1 MAEQDIQI
9 PDEENMTPELS
20 QEISGLTGTDRAALL
35 ALLMAET
42 QAADVVSLLRPKEV
56 SALGKAMVN
65 IQDTSPEAVNYVL
78 DQFLKELKAQTSLGF
93 GGTEYVE
100 SVFERALGE
109 EKAATVLAKVIPGG
123 ASKRLDILSWMSPRA
138 INDMIASEHPQIIA
152 IILSVLEEGTAA
164 DVLTFL
170 PEGIRAEVVKRIAV
184 LDTVQ
189 PTAMRELENV
199 IEQQFGT
206 LTSASSS
213 TIGGVKKAA
222 DIMGKAKLEL
232 ETTVMNQIEEQDED
246 LATSI
251 RDNMFLFENM
261 GSLDNRSIQTLMREI
276 ENEQLMIALKSCPE
290 DVKEIF
296 MNNMSQRAGAM
307 FLDEMDQLPPQRVT
321 DVDEAQKDII
331 RTARKMQ
338 DKGDLVLAS
347 SEGGDFV

>member
-1 MAEQDIQI
+1 MAEQGIQI
-9 PDEENMTPELS
+9 PEEEGLSAEVS
-20 QEISGLTGTDRAALL
+20 QEISTLTGTDRAALL

-42 QAADVVSLLRPKEV
+42 QAAEVVSLLRPKEV
-56 SALGKAMVN
+56 SALGRAMVN
-65 IQDTSPEAVNYVL
+65 MQDTSPEAVDHVL
-78 DQFLKELKAQTSLGF
+78 DTFLRELRAQTSLGF

-100 SVFERALGE
+100 AVFEKALGE

-138 INDMIASEHPQIIA
+138 INDMIESEHPQIIA

-170 PEGIRAEVVKRIAV
+170 PEGVRAEVVQRIAV

-189 PTAMRELENV
+189 PTAMRELESV
-199 IEQQFGT
+199 IEQQFGS

-222 DIMGKAKLEL
+222 DIMGKAKLDL
-232 ETTVMNQIEEQDED
+232 ETSVMNQIEEENGD
-246 LATSI
+246 LAMNI

-261 GSLDNRSIQTLMREI
+261 GDLDNRSIQALMREV
-276 ENEQLMIALKSCPE
+276 ENEQLMIALKSTSDE
-290 DVKEIF
+290 VTEKF
-296 MNNMSQRAGAM
+296 MGNMSQRAGAM
-307 FLDEMDQLPPQRVT
+307 FLDEMEQLPPQRLT
-321 DVDEAQKDII
+321 DVEDAQRDIL

-338 DKGDLVLAS
+338 DKGELILAS
-347 SEGGDFV
+347 SDGGDFV

>member
-1 MAEQDIQI
+1 MAEQGIQV
-9 PDEENMTPELS
+9 PEEEGLSPEVS
-20 QEISGLTGTDRAALL
+20 QEIATLTGTDRAALL

-42 QAADVVSLLRPKEV
+42 QAAEVVSLLRPKEV
-56 SALGKAMVN
+56 SALGRAMVN
-65 IQDTSPEAVNYVL
+65 MQDTSPEAVDHVL
-78 DQFLKELKAQTSLGF
+78 DTFLKELKAQTSLGF

-100 SVFERALGE
+100 SVFEKALGE

-138 INDMIASEHPQIIA
+138 INDMIESEHPQIIA

-170 PEGIRAEVVKRIAV
+170 PDGIRAEVVQRIAV

-189 PTAMRELENV
+189 PTAMRELESV
-199 IEQQFGT
+199 IEQQFGS

-222 DIMGKAKLEL
+222 DIMGKAKLDL
-232 ETTVMNQIEEQDED
+232 ETSVMNQIEEENGD
-246 LATSI
+246 LAMNI

-261 GSLDNRSIQTLMREI
+261 GDLDNRSIQALMREV
-276 ENEQLMIALKSCPE
+276 ENEQLMIALKSTSDE
-290 DVKEIF
+290 VTEKF
-296 MNNMSQRAGAM
+296 MGNMSQRAGAM
-307 FLDEMDQLPPQRVT
+307 FLDEMEQLPPQRLT
-321 DVDEAQKDII
+321 DVEDAQRDIL

-338 DKGDLVLAS
+338 DKGELILAS
-347 SEGGDFV
+347 SDGGDFV